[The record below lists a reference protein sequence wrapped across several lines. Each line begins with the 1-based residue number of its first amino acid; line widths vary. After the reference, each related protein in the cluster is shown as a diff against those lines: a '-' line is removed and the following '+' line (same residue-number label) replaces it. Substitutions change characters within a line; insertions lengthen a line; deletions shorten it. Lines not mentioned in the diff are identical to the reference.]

1 MAVIGDNACSA
12 QIEPI
17 FSVLIEHFQKID
29 DILSASLDTYMGGLY
44 QDTRKYDLLNFW
56 SSVSTDRAATDLM
69 LDRATSKSNLKKKK
83 RARNSN
89 SRSESFEGGGGGGG
103 SFKAASERLAE
114 VYRRQDFTI

>member
-1 MAVIGDNACSA
+1 MNHLVVHRSN
-12 QIEPI
+12 QHFKFRWNI
-17 FSVLIEHFQKID
+17 FKID

-89 SRSESFEGGGGGGG
+89 SRSESFEGGG

-114 VYRRQDFTI
+114 VYRR